1 MKAFCVGL
9 LLIVL
14 APASWGLKLW
24 GVEFDGI
31 EFESSLLVV
40 LNSVGDAAPDPVVNT
55 FGFAVPVRLD
65 DHWVIRPEAQIF
77 FIGYSYQDGRAV
89 PQSSSWD
96 NVTVMSIMLNP
107 SASYEFPLTRD
118 LVASGDAGL
127 GFLLRFPVFLN
138 GATAGDMAIPVTT
151 WLLAGRFI
159 YPNIGGSLAWK
170 ISPKWSAVFR
180 GQFYYPIFNLW
191 GGTPW
196 YDEMTYG
203 AGIGLRYTF

>member
-1 MKAFCVGL
+1 MKPVCVGML
-9 LLIVL
+9 LVVL

-31 EFESSLLVV
+31 EVESSWLIV

-55 FGFAVPVRLD
+55 LGLAVPVRLD
-65 DHWVIRPEAQIF
+65 DHWVIRPEAQAF
-77 FIGYSYQDGRAV
+77 VIGYSYQNGRAV

-96 NVTVMSIMLNP
+96 NVSLLSIMINP
-107 SASYEFPLTRD
+107 SGSYEYPLTKD
-118 LVASGDAGL
+118 LVVSADAGL
-127 GFLLRFPVFLN
+127 GFLLRFPIYLN
-138 GATAGDMAIPVTT
+138 GAGAADMVIPVST
-151 WLLAGRFI
+151 WFLAGRFI
-159 YPNIGGSLAWK
+159 YPDIGGSVAWK

-180 GQFYYPIFNLW
+180 AQFYYPVFNLW

-203 AGIGLRYTF
+203 VGVGLRYTF